1 MKGVSDVR
9 DRRGQFERTY
19 DGTSSTLRD
28 ARKDIVE
35 WLIERGFD
43 QELQDRAALVLSEL
57 ATNAVQASPGR
68 SYAVRLRDLGDRS
81 AVLVVTSHT
90 DYETPP
96 PREHW
101 APTSTRAARGRGL
114 MIVDALADEV
124 EVDLPSH
131 DTVVVTA
138 TLRSA
143 TPARPV

>member
-1 MKGVSDVR
+1 VKGASDVR
-9 DRRGQFERTY
+9 DRRDPFERDY
-19 DGTSSTLRD
+19 AGDSSTLRD
-28 ARKDIVE
+28 ARKDIVV
-35 WLIERGFD
+35 WLTERGFD
-43 QELQDRAALVLSEL
+43 QDLQDRAALVLSEL

-68 SYAVRLRDLGDRS
+68 AYAVCLRDLGDRS

-96 PREHW
+96 PRAHW
-101 APTSTRAARGRGL
+101 TPTSTRAVRGRGL
-114 MIVDALADEV
+114 MIVDAVADGV

-143 TPARPV
+143 SPAGPV